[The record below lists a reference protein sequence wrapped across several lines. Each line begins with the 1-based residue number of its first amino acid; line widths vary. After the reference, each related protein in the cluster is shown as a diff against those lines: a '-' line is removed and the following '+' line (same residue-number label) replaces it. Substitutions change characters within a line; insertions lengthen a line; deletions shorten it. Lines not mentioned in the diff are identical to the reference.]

1 MSVTQGHSLA
11 SSADCVDSRIRR
23 RFRLIGSLLLFLAT
37 LGLYNGIRRAPY
49 LNYDDNAYVYENF
62 HVRSG
67 LNRGT
72 LVWAFTTTSES
83 NWHPITW
90 LSHSLDVTLFG
101 LNPAGPHYVNVLLHA
116 TNTILLFL
124 LLESS
129 TKLAWRSLAVAALF
143 AVHPLNVESVAW
155 ISERKNVLSA
165 LLFLLALAAY
175 GWYTRRPAVG
185 RYLLLV
191 VCFALAL
198 MAKPQVITLPFALLL
213 LDYWPLART
222 NSDQGDDSVGPTV
235 WRLIIEKLPLFGL
248 SAASGWITM
257 KAQVAAVHLDFPLT
271 VRLENATLSYVK
283 YIAKTLWPVDL
294 ATLYPHPGLSV
305 SGSRAAL
312 AALAL
317 LAITISVVHSRR
329 RYLLV
334 GWFWFLGTLVPMIGL
349 VQVGVQAM
357 ADRYS
362 YIPGIGL
369 FVMICWGFGD
379 FFEKWQIRPAWRA
392 LLAAGILCLL
402 ALASSRY
409 LAYWTDN
416 VRLWSHTLQ
425 VTKNNFIADDSIGDA
440 LLKRGRMDEAVAHFE
455 HAASINPQ
463 DPIANLNLGAYE
475 QLKQN
480 YGAAIAR
487 FETVL
492 RITQNPRLLA
502 LALTNLGYAH
512 YSEGDADLARRCFQ
526 SALREQAENPRALLG
541 LGVLAYASGDIPS
554 AIDEY
559 RNALHLQASD
569 LGYLLIAEAFEK
581 AGNLQ
586 SAAQAREEAK
596 RISPEID
603 AARLAADR
611 LLRPNRRTN

>member
-1 MSVTQGHSLA
+1 MSVTQRHSLA
-11 SSADCVDSRIRR
+11 SSGDCVDSQIRR
-23 RFRLIGSLLLFLAT
+23 RFRLIGSLLLLLAT
-37 LGLYNGIRRAPY
+37 LALYNGISRAPY

-67 LNRGT
+67 LNRDT

-90 LSHSLDVTLFG
+90 LSHALDVTLFG
-101 LNPAGPHYVNVLLHA
+101 LNPAGPHFVNVLLHA
-116 TNTILLFL
+116 ANAILLFL

-129 TKLAWRSLAVAALF
+129 TKLLWRSVAVAALF

-155 ISERKNVLSA
+155 ISERKNVLST
-165 LLFLLALAAY
+165 LFFLFALAAY

-185 RYLLLV
+185 RYLLLA

-213 LDYWPLART
+213 LDYWPLARI
-222 NSDQGDDSVGPTV
+222 NSDRGDGAVGASV
-235 WRLIIEKLPLFGL
+235 WRLVNEKLPLFGL

-257 KAQVAAVHLDFPLT
+257 KAQIAAVHLDFPLT
-271 VRLENATLSYVK
+271 VRLENAALSYVN
-283 YIAKTLWPVDL
+283 YIAKTFWPVDL
-294 ATLYPHPGLSV
+294 APLYPHPGPSV
-305 SGSRAAL
+305 STSHAVL

-317 LAITISVVHSRR
+317 LAITISVVLNRR

-357 ADRYS
+357 ADRYA
-362 YIPGIGL
+362 YIPVIGL
-369 FVMICWGFGD
+369 FVMICWGFGEV
-379 FFEKWQIRPAWRA
+379 FGKWQIRPAWRA
-392 LLAAGILCLL
+392 LLAGGVLCSL
-402 ALASSRY
+402 AVASYRY
-409 LAYWTDN
+409 LGYWTDN
-416 VRLWSHTLQ
+416 LSLWSHTIQ

-440 LLKRGRMDEAVAHFE
+440 LLKRGRMEEAVAHFA
-455 HAASINPQ
+455 HAVSVNPQ

-480 YGAAIAR
+480 NRAAIAR

-512 YSEGDADLARRCFQ
+512 YSEGETDLARRCFQ
-526 SALREQAENPRALLG
+526 SALQEQAENPRALLG

-581 AGNLQ
+581 AGNPQ
-586 SAAQAREEAK
+586 SAAEAREDAQ
-596 RISPEID
+596 RISPDIEG
-603 AARLAADR
+603 ARSAADH
-611 LLRPNRRTN
+611 LLSPYHRTN